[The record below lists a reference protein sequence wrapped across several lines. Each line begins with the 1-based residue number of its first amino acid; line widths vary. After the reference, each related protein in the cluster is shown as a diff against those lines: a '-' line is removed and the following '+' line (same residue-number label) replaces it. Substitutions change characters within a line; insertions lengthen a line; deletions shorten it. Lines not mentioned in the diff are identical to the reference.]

1 MIISGHH
8 HLRHRRNRHDHHHPH
23 HRLHHELL
31 TSVAHVLDASALL
44 SPCLPLSLSI
54 SLGAWWEQ
62 LEPWP
67 APARHLGSEF
77 PRRLEELKQRCLAEP
92 CPPSLPGPGCFG
104 GTVPLEPVTL
114 AQPRPIQQQ
123 MAVAAAV
130 LPEPAIP
137 CYCQVG
143 SPNPPEALREN
154 PDREEML
161 MELKD
166 LKALVQGKEELKSE
180 HAQKILLAQER
191 LAQEQEEL
199 LRGQSRCKELEVE
212 MVLQR
217 KDLQMSQEW
226 QTWQQQKH
234 SCDLQHQAEVLQLR
248 YEANLLSEQETWQQM
263 ESSSQSLQRQQAE
276 RAREWEMRDLAAS
289 VETERFLAT
298 ELRAQSRI
306 SETSKLRLLQEL
318 SARLAGRE
326 LEILALESSEDALEK
341 AKGQAQALQARLSTE
356 EAQLQE
362 ARSQLEQTA
371 ADAASAA
378 SAASAERVAEARA
391 EAETS
396 KAEARLQ
403 AAEAQ
408 LQTEL
413 RATTASAEALCHAQ
427 EQLQQAQDAQR
438 ASQEATAEAA
448 AEGRARELALE
459 QRLEDLQMQLEELR
473 AAQAQAPKP
482 AVSSVPAVSSSDYVA
497 TADLDLLDQALEA
510 EIRSLGP
517 GCLQGH
523 VLTRTGPKIYKLGAD
538 RVRMQL
544 SDSVITVRVG
554 TSWVPLARWVRELPA
569 PGEQAPEDQF
579 QALDASSP
587 FAGVYPLPQPTRK
600 EESLQ
605 QLASQPPKPEA
616 VSAQVKVPPI
626 QPPTPDKPFYNSE
639 GVDLMKLSNE
649 ELEKYV
655 PMDENGRRTS
665 IGAINHPTECS
676 PCIFWFRHVCEKG
689 LRCEFCH
696 IKHPGQ
702 VGTLIVSG
710 SRCDDDGRTKFRE
723 ASRGGALRMW
733 VLMECTV

>member
-1 MIISGHH
+1 M
-8 HLRHRRNRHDHHHPH
+8 
-23 HRLHHELL
+23 
-31 TSVAHVLDASALL
+31 
-44 SPCLPLSLSI
+44 
-54 SLGAWWEQ
+54 
-62 LEPWP
+62 
-67 APARHLGSEF
+67 
-77 PRRLEELKQRCLAEP
+77 
-92 CPPSLPGPGCFG
+92 
-104 GTVPLEPVTL
+104 
-114 AQPRPIQQQ
+114 
-123 MAVAAAV
+123 V
-130 LPEPAIP
+130 LPEPAGP
-137 CYCQVG
+137 CYYQVG
-143 SPNPPEALREN
+143 TEALRGKEN

-166 LKALVQGKEELKSE
+166 LKALVQDKEELKSE

-212 MVLQR
+212 MALQR

-263 ESSSQSLQRQQAE
+263 ENSSQSLQRQQAE

-306 SETSKLRLLQEL
+306 SETSKLRLLQDL

-326 LEILALESSEDALEK
+326 LEILAFESSEDGLEK
-341 AKGQAQALQARLSTE
+341 AKAQAQALQARLSTE

-362 ARSQLEQTA
+362 ARSQLQTA
-371 ADAASAA
+371 AD
-378 SAASAERVAEARA
+378 AASAERVAEARA

-427 EQLQQAQDAQR
+427 EQLQHAQNAQR
-438 ASQEATAEAA
+438 VSQEAAAEAA

-473 AAQAQAPKP
+473 AAQAQAPP
-482 AVSSVPAVSSSDYVA
+482 AVSSVPVVSSSDYVA
-497 TADLDLLDQALEA
+497 TADSDLLDQALEA

-523 VLTRTGPKIYKLGAD
+523 VLKRTGPKIYKLGED

-544 SDSVITVRVG
+544 SDSVVTVRVG

-587 FAGVYPLPQPTRK
+587 FAGV
-600 EESLQ
+600 
-605 QLASQPPKPEA
+605 
-616 VSAQVKVPPI
+616 
-626 QPPTPDKPFYNSE
+626 
-639 GVDLMKLSNE
+639 
-649 ELEKYV
+649 
-655 PMDENGRRTS
+655 
-665 IGAINHPTECS
+665 
-676 PCIFWFRHVCEKG
+676 
-689 LRCEFCH
+689 
-696 IKHPGQ
+696 
-702 VGTLIVSG
+702 
-710 SRCDDDGRTKFRE
+710 
-723 ASRGGALRMW
+723 
-733 VLMECTV
+733 

>member
-1 MIISGHH
+1 CLVG
-8 HLRHRRNRHDHHHPH
+8 
-23 HRLHHELL
+23 
-31 TSVAHVLDASALL
+31 AGAL
-44 SPCLPLSLSI
+44 
-54 SLGAWWEQ
+54 
-62 LEPWP
+62 
-67 APARHLGSEF
+67 AR
-77 PRRLEELKQRCLAEP
+77 
-92 CPPSLPGPGCFG
+92 PGCFG

-114 AQPRPIQQQ
+114 AQPSPIQEHM
-123 MAVAAAV
+123 MAS
-130 LPEPAIP
+130 ERGP
-137 CYCQVG
+137 CFYQVQ
-143 SPNPPEALREN
+143 NPPEALRED

-166 LKALVQGKEELKSE
+166 LKALVQGKDEEKSE

-199 LRGQSRCKELEVE
+199 LRRQSRCKELEVE
-212 MVLQR
+212 MAIQK

-226 QTWQQQKH
+226 QAWQQQKH

-263 ESSSQSLQRQQAE
+263 ENSSQSLQRQQAE

-298 ELRAQSRI
+298 ELRAQSRS

-326 LEILALESSEDALEK
+326 LEIFALEGSEDALEK
-341 AKGQAQALQARLSTE
+341 AKAQAQALQLRLCTE

-362 ARSQLEQTA
+362 VWSRVKVQEEWAQ
-371 ADAASAA
+371 DAAK
-378 SAASAERVAEARA
+378 AERVVEARA

-396 KAEARLQ
+396 KAEVRLQ

-413 RATTASAEALCHAQ
+413 RAAAASTEALCRAE
-427 EQLQQAQDAQR
+427 EQREQAQKAQR
-438 ASQEATAEAA
+438 ALQEAGEEAA
-448 AEGRARELALE
+448 AEARARELVLE
-459 QRLEDLQMQLEELR
+459 KRLEDLQMQLEELK
-473 AAQAQAPKP
+473 APAP
-482 AVSSVPAVSSSDYVA
+482 QTVSVPEGSDYVA
-497 TADLDLLDQALEA
+497 TAADELDQALEA

-523 VLTRTGPKIYKLGAD
+523 VLKRTGPKIYKLGED

-544 SDSVITVRVG
+544 SDSVLTVRVG

-569 PGEQAPEDQF
+569 PGEQGPEDQF

-587 FAGVYPLPQPTRK
+587 FAGVYPLGPQQTRK
-600 EESLQ
+600 EESLP
-605 QLASQPPKPEA
+605 QLGSQPPKPEA
-616 VSAQVKVPPI
+616 ASTQVKAPLI

-655 PMDENGRRTS
+655 PFDENGRRTS

-676 PCIFWFRHVCEKG
+676 PCIF
-689 LRCEFCH
+689 
-696 IKHPGQ
+696 
-702 VGTLIVSG
+702 
-710 SRCDDDGRTKFRE
+710 
-723 ASRGGALRMW
+723 
-733 VLMECTV
+733 